1 MLVLSRKTGERLVL
15 GTDIIV
21 TVVEVKGNRVRLGIQ
36 APKHINVVRG
46 ELTEAWHDATAIVH
60 DLDGSGEGDTDH

>member
-15 GTDIIV
+15 GNDIVV

-46 ELTEAWHDATAIVH
+46 ELAEAWNDAAIIHDI
-60 DLDGSGEGDTDH
+60 DLIGEGDTDH